1 MSENNSS
8 GSYRMDLL
16 RGDNWMPWKRR
27 MLAILRDQDLEKYV
41 EKDAALPTVST
52 TPTSEERDALQ
63 KWKNGD
69 AKARTRIELSIG
81 DSEMI
86 HLSGAN
92 TAREMWS
99 QLVMVKEAR
108 GRLGILAT
116 RRALYRASGEEGVDM
131 VDHISKLRGL
141 QNELHAMENLVT
153 DEDFVMIIITSLP
166 ESWDNFTGSF
176 LGTSGNKTTITSHE
190 LIAILLDEDRRRK
203 GRIGGGAGMTLLSKG
218 KDRKGINKDKECYN
232 CKKTGHISSECWAKG
247 GGKEGQGPKGRKG
260 TGKRN
265 RAHQAKEVNSS
276 LNDACF
282 MAGNLQDS
290 SKYDW
295 LLDSCTTSHVCPI

>member
-1 MSENNSS
+1 
-8 GSYRMDLL
+8 
-16 RGDNWMPWKRR
+16 
-27 MLAILRDQDLEKYV
+27 
-41 EKDAALPTVST
+41 
-52 TPTSEERDALQ
+52 
-63 KWKNGD
+63 
-69 AKARTRIELSIG
+69 
-81 DSEMI
+81 
-86 HLSGAN
+86 
-92 TAREMWS
+92 
-99 QLVMVKEAR
+99 
-108 GRLGILAT
+108 
-116 RRALYRASGEEGVDM
+116 M

-176 LGTSGNKTTITSHE
+176 LGASGNKTTIPSHE
-190 LIAILLDEDRRRK
+190 LIARLLDEDRRRK

-295 LLDSCTTSHVCPI
+295 LLDSCTTSHVCPIQDAFTDFRPVKEILHGIGDTGAEVLGRGTVRIKFEFDGKIFIHQLRDTLYVPSAPNCLMSLSRIDDGGGSVDFKDGLCWIKSGNKTIGKGYKKQRLYMLHARAILMEKETANYASTEKLTWDQWHR